1 MNRKHLTDPERRERL
16 LARIPAKRIGEPEDT
31 VGAAVFLA
39 SFESNYVNG
48 TTIYVDGGL
57 LLS

>member
-1 MNRKHLTDPERRERL
+1 M
-16 LARIPAKRIGEPEDT
+16 KRIGEPEDI

-39 SFESNYVNG
+39 SAESNYVTG

-57 LLS
+57 LLL